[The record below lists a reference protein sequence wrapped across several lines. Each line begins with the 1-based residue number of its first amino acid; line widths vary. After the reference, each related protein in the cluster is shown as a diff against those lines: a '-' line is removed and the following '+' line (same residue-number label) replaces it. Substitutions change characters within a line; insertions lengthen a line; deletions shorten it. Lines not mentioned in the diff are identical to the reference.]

1 MNYRNSIFKLL
12 GLGVLTIGAVACTVD
27 DAQDVALVK
36 LGAVNNE
43 FVVEAEAN
51 EFDIKIY
58 TNGSYHLE
66 RTNESDWLSLTCGA
80 TLDGTATIKAE
91 CDFNGDFKRKAGV
104 VLCSDVDGRRDTLYV
119 KQKALVDARI
129 AFSNASI
136 TVPGAGGATQ
146 SAIVTNVPFEDITVE
161 IAYTDENNADWIEN
175 IAIEDADSEDRI
187 LTIETERNTADLVPR
202 TAAVSLSFTDG
213 WDETVAVEFNL
224 LQRTAQ
230 ETLGREITFEEFRSN
245 YAMNKT
251 IDDYVLLDGIVVS
264 NRANHNAGE
273 NTQLTTSTIDYT
285 VSDRTVYLESYDGK
299 YGIALLTVTADDNV
313 FEQYDHV
320 QLLIQGAKG
329 LLVENPDRYELQNVT
344 KAMVT
349 SRVAG
354 SASDVPVKEKY
365 MNQLTD
371 DDFYTYVTL
380 KDVEFPVRKGAITPV
395 NEGYAIGTGAHR
407 LSKYPLL
414 VRDINGND
422 LYMLTNTNCAYRSDG
437 TRLPYGSGNIS
448 GVIVHERFS
457 RFDWRNGADPAE
469 IDEDPT
475 LGYIG
480 RYQIRH
486 QTKDDIWKDMNDSVE
501 DSFSALLTE
510 YRYWNPDLEN
520 EVQRPT
526 YGTNGWLTHTYQEKY
541 SGSASKDYIQA
552 TYKQHMWGGGTY
564 EYLGPIG
571 NNVNYFFGANYGNK
585 NGCGVVIDPA
595 KESWNPTM
603 DEFISRNP
611 DGTIEWCG
619 PYAANQYAANG
630 TGGWP
635 GNDAISTTSQQ
646 INYSGSTSMRGKGN
660 VSGNCYMSFAN
671 HFWWD
676 DDTDRF
682 YAWLVNFSTAGI
694 STSHISMQISVMN
707 TQQTFYAPRYW
718 CAEWALT
725 DSQDPRDDSQWHLIG
740 EYTVPDVSVW
750 ANTLYSSIT
759 AFKYINFELPQ
770 EILGHDNVY
779 VRLRPTSDLCSDGS
793 DYANAR
799 LNQSKAGAA
808 LASEHSS
815 NLAYFAIRYNK

>member
-1 MNYRNSIFKLL
+1 MNYRNSIFKFV
-12 GLGVLTIGAVACTVD
+12 GLGILAIGAVACTVD
-27 DAQDVALVK
+27 DAQEIDLVK
-36 LGAVNNE
+36 LGALEKE

-58 TNGSYHLE
+58 TNGAYHIE
-66 RTNESDWLSLTCGA
+66 RTNEADWLNLTCGD
-80 TLDGTATIKAE
+80 TQDGTATIKAE

-129 AFSNASI
+129 AFANASV

-146 SAIVTNVPFEDITVE
+146 SAITTNVPFENITVD
-161 IAYTDENNADWIEN
+161 IAYTKEDNVDWVEN
-175 IAIEDADSEDRI
+175 ISIEDLESEERI
-187 LTIETERNTADLVPR
+187 LTIETERNTSDMIPR
-202 TAAVSLSFTDG
+202 AAAVTLSFTDG
-213 WDETVAVEFNL
+213 WDDTVAVEFNL
-224 LQRTAQ
+224 MQRTAQ
-230 ETLGREITFEEFRSN
+230 ETLGRDITFEEFRTT
-245 YAMNKT
+245 YALNKV
-251 IDDYVLLDGIVVS
+251 IDDYVLIEGIVVS
-264 NRANHNAGE
+264 NKANHNAGE
-273 NTQLTTSTIDYT
+273 NTQITTSTIDYT
-285 VSDRTVYLESYDGK
+285 ISDRTVYLETYDGK
-299 YGIALLTVTADDNV
+299 SGIALLTTTADDNV
-313 FEQYDHV
+313 FQQYDHV

-329 LLVENPDRYELQNVT
+329 MCVENPDRYELHNVT

-365 MNQLTD
+365 MSQLTD

-380 KDVEFPVRKGAITPV
+380 KDVEFPVRKGAITPI

-414 VRDINGND
+414 VRDINGD
-422 LYMLTNTNCAYRSDG
+422 DMYMYTNTNCKYRSDG
-437 TRLPYGSGNIS
+437 TRLPYGSGKIS

-457 RFDWRNGADPAE
+457 RFEWRDGADPAE
-469 IDEDPT
+469 MDDDPT

-486 QTKDDIWKDMNDSVE
+486 QTKGDIWDKMNNSVE

-541 SGSASKDYIQA
+541 TGSESKEYMMA

-564 EYLGPIG
+564 EYLGPVG
-571 NNVNYFFGANYGNK
+571 NNVNYLFGANFGNK
-585 NGCGVVIDPA
+585 NGCGVVLDPA
-595 KESWNPTM
+595 KESWNPVM
-603 DEFISRNP
+603 DKLVSRNP

-619 PYAANQYAANG
+619 PYAEDANAASG
-630 TGGWP
+630 KGGWP
-635 GNDAISTTSQQ
+635 GNDKIATNSAQ
-646 INYSGSTSMRGKGN
+646 INYNGSTGMRGKGN
-660 VSGNCYMSFAN
+660 VYGACFMAFAN

-682 YAWLVNFSTAGI
+682 YAWLINFSTAGI
-694 STSHISMQISVMN
+694 TTSHISMQIAVMN
-707 TQQTFYAPRYW
+707 TQQTFFSPRFW
-718 CAEWALT
+718 RAEWALT
-725 DSQDPRDDSQWHLIG
+725 DSQDPKDDSQWHLIG
-740 EYTVPDVSVW
+740 DYTVPDVSVW

-759 AFKYINFELPQ
+759 AYKYINFELPQ

-779 VRLRPTSDLCSDGS
+779 VRLRPTSDLCSNGS

-799 LNQSKAGAA
+799 LHESSKGAA
-808 LASEHSS
+808 LADQHASCLS
-815 NLAYFAIRYNK
+815 YFAIRYNK